1 MDQLTLL
8 LAASTCRLSDV
19 MKLVNEQ
26 EALIDILHAQGRPT
40 AGAEA
45 LLEIFKEAA
54 AAIADQRQR
63 LEDQMVILAQK
74 TPQQADGS
82 PSAMVRW
89 VALLR
94 RAFAALSFGGTR
106 NPR

>member
-19 MKLVNEQ
+19 LKLIRQQ
-26 EALIDILHAQGRPT
+26 EALINILHAQGRPA

-54 AAIADQRQR
+54 AAITDQRER
-63 LEDQMVILAQK
+63 LEGQMVFLARR
-74 TPQQADGS
+74 TPHAPNGGWPAS
-82 PSAMVRW
+82 IRW
-89 VALLR
+89 RQRFALVQ
-94 RAFAALSFGGTR
+94 RAFAALSGWR
-106 NPR
+106 N